1 MGGGM
6 MNATDNEPERKK
18 HQVLAR
24 IKEFFLTVWYFVFV
38 VACLFGGYYVFGA
51 IEDFVKGVD

>member
-1 MGGGM
+1 M
-6 MNATDNEPERKK
+6 MNASDNEPERKK
-18 HQVLAR
+18 HPVLAR

-38 VACLFGGYYVFGA
+38 VACLFGGYYMFGA